1 LFGISNICKQ
11 KSHFLYEDSIHL
23 YNKIRIGFFDTNHLK
38 SIDMDKPIASFITL
52 PEKDSLFE
60 YQSPQG
66 PFSDLV
72 KCSPLAY
79 INRLFVL
86 YVY

>member
-1 LFGISNICKQ
+1 MIINNFILTHIN
-11 KSHFLYEDSIHL
+11 Y
-23 YNKIRIGFFDTNHLK
+23 
-38 SIDMDKPIASFITL
+38 SFITL